1 MSQSIKSPSSYMDY
15 LPAAYRQVEE
25 DGAANLLGSFLKIFE
40 KILTGI
46 DDHVQVDIKL
56 PDGSVEK
63 REVIGVEQIV
73 DVTHDYFDPLFAPL
87 TAEEEPDKADFVQYL
102 ASWVALTLNQNWPE
116 NRKRRVLQKIV
127 ALYKRRGTKEGLQ
140 EYLEIFVGPNVDI
153 EESLAGIQIGELST
167 VGVDTV
173 IGGAPPFF
181 FYVRISLNAAKG

>member
-1 MSQSIKSPSSYMDY
+1 MGQSTKSPSSYMDY
-15 LPAAYRQVEE
+15 LPAAYRQGEE
-25 DGAANLLGSFLKIFE
+25 DGEANLLGSFLKIFE

-116 NRKRRVLQKIV
+116 NRKRRTDFLSFWTSGPSVWSRKWADCPGAIS
-127 ALYKRRGTKEGLQ
+127 RRCRSRSGWPRTPG
-140 EYLEIFVGPNVDI
+140 
-153 EESLAGIQIGELST
+153 
-167 VGVDTV
+167 
-173 IGGAPPFF
+173 
-181 FYVRISLNAAKG
+181 